1 MSSTTA
7 DPSFDGAGQ
16 TPGIEIW
23 RVENLK
29 VVKQDSKLNGKFYSG
44 DSYLILHT
52 MKKKTALEW
61 DLHFWLGTETTQ
73 DEKGIAAYKTVE
85 LDDFLGGGPV
95 QYREVQ
101 NHESKRFMEMF
112 PNGVEYLS
120 GGIESGFKKVDR
132 DAYTKKLLH
141 IKGKKNI
148 RAQQVPL
155 TYKSLNHGDVFVLD
169 DGKTIYC
176 WNGKQ
181 SSKKE
186 KVKATEIARK
196 IRDEERGGKSKVVII
211 DSGIDSETRFFTAL
225 GDKGEI
231 KSAED
236 GGDDS
241 EFEKSNKT
249 VITLYRVSDASGELT
264 IEECAKAPLK
274 QDDLDPDDC
283 FIVDAGQSGV
293 LAWIGK
299 KCTPQEKKAA
309 MSNAVQFIHEK
320 GYPDYTQ
327 VTRIVQGGETPL
339 FKQCFNNWKDANQQD
354 GLGKIQTTNKV
365 AKYDDSSFDV
375 NTLHKKAEKA
385 KEKLPD
391 DGKGM
396 YKIWR
401 IEKFQKKEIPES
413 EYGVFSEGDCY
424 LIFYT
429 YRPKNRDEFIIY
441 FWQGLKSTT
450 DERGASALLA
460 QQLDDEYGGAP
471 VQVRV
476 VQNKEPEHFLRI
488 FQGKMIIRKGGVE
501 GAFRSR
507 SISEIENRRAPED
520 VILYHIKGTNE
531 LNTRAVEVTARAAS
545 LNSNDVFLMKLSDK
559 AFVWEGSGAS
569 DDEKAF
575 AEVVADYAAPDGDLV
590 IVREGKET
598 EEFWANIGGK
608 EEYASAPRLA
618 ETKPEYQARLF
629 QCSNASGK
637 FKVEEVLDFDQDDLC
652 EDDVMLLDT
661 YEEVFVW
668 VGSGANFIEKKESLN
683 TAIEYIKSEE
693 SERTPDNTGIL
704 QVKQG
709 YEPFNFTGYFMGW
722 DAEKWSDG
730 KSYDDIKKEMEAGVG
745 LTTVKDELDKYNKTY
760 SYEELTQ
767 KDVLCDGVD
776 PCNKERHLSDA
787 EFEKYFCMN
796 KEAFSML
803 PNWKREQ
810 AKRKNKLF

>member
-1 MSSTTA
+1 MPSTA
-7 DPSFDGAGQ
+7 VDPAFDGAGQ

-23 RVENLK
+23 RVENLA
-29 VVKQDSKLNGKFYSG
+29 VVKQDPILNGKFYTG

-52 MKKKTALEW
+52 MKKKVKLEW
-61 DLHFWLGTETTQ
+61 DLHFWLGAESSQ

-85 LDDFLGGGPV
+85 LDDSLGGGPV

-101 NHESKRFMEMF
+101 NHESKKFMEMF
-112 PNGVEYLS
+112 PKGVEYLS
-120 GGIESGFKKVDR
+120 GGVDSGFKKVDR
-132 DAYTKKLLH
+132 DAYTKKLLQ

-169 DGKTIYC
+169 DGKKIYC

-181 SSKKE
+181 ASIME
-186 KVKATEIARK
+186 KVKAAEIARK
-196 IRDEERGGKSKVVII
+196 IRDEERGGKSKVVM
-211 DSGIDSETRFFTAL
+211 IDSEIDSAGFFTAL
-225 GDKGEI
+225 GDKGKI
-231 KSAED
+231 ASAEE

-241 EFEKSNKT
+241 EFEKSNQT
-249 VITLYRVSDASGELT
+249 IITLYRVSDASGELK

-274 QDDLDPDDC
+274 QEDLDPDDC

-299 KCTPQEKKAA
+299 GCTPQEKNAA
-309 MSNAVQFIHEK
+309 MSNAMKFIQEK

-339 FKQCFNNWKDANQQD
+339 FKRCFKNWKDANQQE
-354 GLGKIQTTNKV
+354 GLGKIQAINKL
-365 AKYDDSSFDV
+365 ASYNDSAFDV
-375 NTLHKKAEKA
+375 KTLHKKVEKGR
-385 KEKLPD
+385 EKLPD
-391 DGKGM
+391 GGKGTC
-396 YKIWR
+396 KIWR
-401 IEKFQKKEIPES
+401 VENFQKREIPES
-413 EYGVFSEGDCY
+413 EYGIFNEGDCY
-424 LIFYT
+424 LILYT
-429 YRPKNRDEFIIY
+429 YRPKNRDMYIIY

-450 DERGASALLA
+450 DEIGASALFA

-488 FQGKMIIRKGGVE
+488 FQGKMIIKKGGVE
-501 GAFRSR
+501 GAFSSR
-507 SISEIENRRAPED
+507 SASEIENRKAPEG
-520 VILYHIKGTNE
+520 VFLYHIKGTNE
-531 LNTRAVEVTARAAS
+531 INTRAVEVTARAAS
-545 LNSNDVFLMKLSDK
+545 LNSNDVFLMKTPDK
-559 AFVWEGSGAS
+559 SFVWEGSGAS

-575 AEVVADYAAPDGDLV
+575 AHFVANHAAPDIDLV
-590 IVREGKET
+590 KVCEGKET
-598 EEFWANIGGK
+598 EEFWENIGGK

-618 ETKPEYQARLF
+618 EDKPEYQARLF

-637 FKVEEVLDFDQDDLC
+637 FKVEEVLNFSQNDLS

-661 YEEVFVW
+661 YDEVFVW
-668 VGSGANFIEKKESLN
+668 VGKGANFIEKKESLN
-683 TAIEYIKSEE
+683 VALEYIESEE
-693 SERTPDNTGIL
+693 SVRTPENTSIL

-722 DAEKWSDG
+722 DSEKWSEG

-745 LTTVKDELDKYNKTY
+745 LSTVKDELEKYSKIY

-767 KDVLCDGVD
+767 TNVLLDGVD
-776 PCNKERHLSDA
+776 PCTKERHLGDE
-787 EFEKYFCMN
+787 EFEKYFNMT
-796 KEAFSML
+796 KEAFARL
-803 PNWKREQ
+803 PRWKREH
-810 AKRKNKLF
+810 AKKKNKLF